1 MTQPP
6 PGSPGPWPSTD
17 QDERPGPEASTGR
30 SGRWAGHVGT
40 IIAIGAGAAVLFVV
54 ALVLIFL
61 AVTDEEEDIA
71 SAGNRVPPPSSSDP
85 YPVPPAEYSP
95 HTTSEPSSKSGSAS
109 VSGKILELEKHPL
122 LQDANA
128 GLPNL
133 VCALPSWHNDPE
145 TAKAFFRAATGCLN
159 AAWEPLLRR
168 FDLPFTPPD
177 LLFPTGDRFQ
187 SDCGT
192 ISVGIG
198 TAAYYCEGELFL
210 PYHGLQIEQ
219 YGDNPGVYLA
229 LIAHEYGHHVQE
241 VAGIMDAAWERI
253 YAAGE
258 HTETGQELSRRK
270 ELQAQCF
277 SGMFLG
283 SHVDRG
289 GSITRDMYN
298 EAWEDQETRGDDTS
312 GGHDHGNNENYA
324 AWWRAGAV
332 DNRIGDCNTFA
343 ADSAEVR

>member
-1 MTQPP
+1 MTHPP
-6 PGSPGPWPSTD
+6 PGSSRQWPSD
-17 QDERPGPEASTGR
+17 DPDRPPDPQAPTGGPLR
-30 SGRWAGHVGT
+30 FVRP

-54 ALVLIFL
+54 TVILVFL
-61 AVTDEEEDIA
+61 AVTDEEDGIA
-71 SAGNRVPPPSSSDP
+71 GTGNRAPAPSSSDY
-85 YPVPPAEYSP
+85 YPAAPADSAPPASSDP
-95 HTTSEPSSKSGSAS
+95 PSSGGAGST
-109 VSGKILELEKHPL
+109 GKILELKNHPL
-122 LQDANA
+122 MRDPEA

-133 VCALPSWHNDPE
+133 ACTLPPWRDDPDA
-145 TAKAFFRAATGCLN
+145 AKAFFRAATGCLN
-159 AAWEPLLRR
+159 SAWEPMLRR
-168 FDLPFTPPD
+168 HGLPFTPPD
-177 LLFPTGDRFQ
+177 LLFPTGDTFP
-187 SDCGT
+187 SECGT

-241 VAGIMDAAWERI
+241 VAGIMDAVWEGI

-258 HTETGQELSRRK
+258 HTEAGQELSRRK

-298 EAWEDQETRGDDTS
+298 QAWEDQETRGDDTS
-312 GGHDHGNNENYA
+312 GGHDHGSNENYA

-332 DNRIGDCNTFA
+332 DNRIVDCDTFA